1 LKEKYKIMASQS
13 VIELANKIAKLPFFA
28 DFDAE
33 ASLASYKEKIAPTS
47 PGGLVNASQLKEIF
61 LALGYDKAPPP
72 PEAPVEGEEK
82 KEEVP
87 PGEVTKFAETTF
99 ALIDTQ
105 NVGTLHIAK
114 VLGTIMLSKSGY
126 GEPLLR
132 FAVKCTTTDESGS
145 LKEPEMNLALSVAS
159 SASLNEATRTNLR
172 RAWRLAAKF
181 EPPQP
186 EPPAEGE
193 EPKPAV
199 VVAPE
204 DIAVMVDDFISKL
217 SEDAALQLV
226 FTKEIPVPLEA
237 PPAPAE

>member
-1 LKEKYKIMASQS
+1 MASQS
-13 VIELANKIAKLPFFA
+13 VIELANKLAKLPFFA
-28 DFDAE
+28 DADAE
-33 ASLASYKEKIAPTS
+33 ALLASYKEKIAPSSPNGLITS
-47 PGGLVNASQLKEIF
+47 AGLKEIF

-72 PEAPVEGEEK
+72 PEASAEGEEK
-82 KEEVP
+82 KEEAP
-87 PGEVTKFAETTF
+87 PGEVTKFAEETF
-99 ALIDTQ
+99 ALIDSQ
-105 NVGTLHIAK
+105 NAGSLHIAK

-132 FAVKCTTTDESGS
+132 FAIKCTTTDESGS
-145 LKEPEMNLALSVAS
+145 MKEPEMNIALSVAAS
-159 SASLNEATRTNLR
+159 GSLNETTRTNLR

-204 DIAVMVDDFISKL
+204 DIAVMVDDFITKIT
-217 SEDAALQLV
+217 EDAALQQI
-226 FTKEIPVPLEA
+226 FTKEIPVPIEA

>member
-1 LKEKYKIMASQS
+1 MAAPA
-13 VIELANKIAKLPFFA
+13 VIELSNKLAKLPFWNE
-28 DFDAE
+28 FDAE
-33 ASLASYKEKIAPTS
+33 ACLGAYKEKVAPTS
-47 PGGLVNASQLKEIF
+47 PGGLITSAGLKEVF
-61 LALGYDKAPPP
+61 LAVGYDKAPPP
-72 PEAPVEGEEK
+72 PEAPAEGEEK
-82 KEEVP
+82 KEDAP
-87 PGEVTKFAETTF
+87 PGEVTKFAEATF

-105 NVGTLHIAK
+105 NAGSLHIAK

-132 FAVKCTTTDESGS
+132 FAIKCSTTDESGS
-145 LKEPEMNLALSVAS
+145 MKEPEMNIALTVAS
-159 SASLNEATRTNLR
+159 SGSLNEATRTNLR

-193 EPKPAV
+193 EAKPAV

-204 DIAVMVDDFISKL
+204 DVAVMVDDFIAKI
-217 SEDAALQLV
+217 SEDAALQLC
-226 FTKEIPVPLEA
+226 FTKEIPVPIEA

>member
-1 LKEKYKIMASQS
+1 MAAPA
-13 VIELANKIAKLPFFA
+13 VIELSNKLAKLPFWA

-33 ASLASYKEKIAPTS
+33 ACLAAYKEKVAPAS
-47 PGGLVNASQLKEIF
+47 PGGLITSAGLKEVF
-61 LALGYDKAPPP
+61 LAVGYDKAPPP
-72 PEAPVEGEEK
+72 PEAPAEGEEK
-82 KEEVP
+82 KEDAP
-87 PGEVTKFAETTF
+87 PGEVSKFAEATF

-105 NVGTLHIAK
+105 NAGTLHIAK

-132 FAVKCTTTDESGS
+132 FAIKCTSTDESGS
-145 LKEPEMNLALSVAS
+145 LKEPEMNIALTVAS
-159 SASLNEATRTNLR
+159 SGSLNEATRTNLR

-193 EPKPAV
+193 EAKPAV

-204 DIAVMVDDFISKL
+204 DVAVLVDDFISKI
-217 SEDAALQLV
+217 SEDAALQLC
-226 FTKEIPVPLEA
+226 FTKEIPVPIEA